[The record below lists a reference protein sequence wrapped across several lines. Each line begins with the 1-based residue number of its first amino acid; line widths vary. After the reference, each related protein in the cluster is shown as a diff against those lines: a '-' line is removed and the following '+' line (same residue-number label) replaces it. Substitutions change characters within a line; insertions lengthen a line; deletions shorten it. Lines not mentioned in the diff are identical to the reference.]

1 MSKMLRSLLD
11 ELDAEFN
18 VRRDEWNKVHEI
30 LSVKVALL
38 CGELCGSGRLRNVM
52 YNEK

>member
-38 CGELCGSGRLRNVM
+38 RGELCRSGRLRNVM